1 MGIRRKLVDDQRER
15 AIAAGILRW
24 KRISAQ
30 LAAKVG
36 PMAMRGLIARAR
48 LGSSAGFPLIGRGVR
63 IRNPHLIHAGRN
75 LIVEDLAE
83 IQGLSIDGIR
93 LGDDVSIGTYSL
105 IRPSSYYSRP
115 IGKGLVMGD
124 GSSLSPGC
132 YIGCSGG
139 ITIGAKTM
147 IGPFVRLFAENH
159 VKGDASQSVKDQ
171 GVEWG
176 EIVIGDGCWL
186 ASGVTVT
193 AGVTIGDGAT
203 IAAGAVVTKDVPAGE
218 VWGGIPARP
227 LGQFSTTRSV

>member
-1 MGIRRKLVDDQRER
+1 MGIRAKLIDDQRER
-15 AIAAGILRW
+15 AQRANIPNW

-36 PMAMRGLIARAR
+36 PMALRGVFAR
-48 LGSSAGFPLIGRGVR
+48 LRLKSSAGIPLIGRGVR
-63 IRNPHLIHAGRN
+63 LRNPHLVAAGRN
-75 LIVEDLAE
+75 LIVEDFAE

-93 LGDDVSIGTYSL
+93 FGDDVSIGAGSL
-105 IRPSSYYSRP
+105 IRPSSYYSRD

-139 ITIGAKTM
+139 IRIGTKSM
-147 IGPFVRLFAENH
+147 IGPGVRLFAENH
-159 VKGDASQSVKDQ
+159 AKDDPTLSVKEQ

-193 AGVTIGDGAT
+193 AGVTIGDGAV
-203 IAAGAVVTKDVPAGE
+203 IAAGAVVTRDVPAGA
-218 VWGGIPARP
+218 VYGGIPARP
-227 LGQFSTTRSV
+227 LHSTQDVK